1 MDNSAELID
10 RLQRLETRLVRG
22 FNEIGVDVTKSAQ
35 NLTVYP
41 EEKKIIL
48 PSLSVTVANIF
59 RAAIDSGLRVG
70 YSEITVEYDGNKLFQ
85 L

>member
-1 MDNSAELID
+1 MDNSTELID

-35 NLTVYP
+35 GISVYAT
-41 EEKKIIL
+41 ERRIVL
-48 PSLSVTVANIF
+48 PSLTVTVANIF